1 MKSSPVQREDR
12 KMAVTI
18 SSLVNN
24 LDFDLPLLE
33 QASFF
38 ETEFSRIKDP
48 KDQGF
53 YHPDH
58 YQRSILI
65 RYLADQGYLPPY
77 IFEQVR
83 AIEKSIYH
91 QHGEWPCERP
101 VYPSDIEK
109 TLRPVEKVRHGSY
122 ESGSIEPLIW
132 KAFNPHTKWALKKAV
147 RNYLLEEG
155 ASPNAYF
162 VYEELLDLIDYETG
176 RLDPSIAYLAEKLHK
191 GERTIQRCLNWLR
204 DNNIICWK
212 RRFIRKQNEDGIS
225 YREQTSNAYYLG
237 IFRNLPESIKDGYH
251 TAMKKALGE
260 SPLPDDELYRIE
272 QANIEY
278 EEMVAS
284 LPEEEWVEVALLDNG
299 GKSELKETLAS
310 LGAAIDKKEA
320 ANKNQSKTPQIR
332 DDSPLRQNGHLS
344 IYNYY
349 FNNGKSSN
357 DSDPPPLDPRFA
369 PEWQVHKLLAQ
380 GISAQHINKI
390 RQYQTDRIARKL
402 PILDL
407 LHSADLM
414 KKIRLLE

>member
-18 SSLVNN
+18 SSLIN
-24 LDFDLPLLE
+24 DLNFELSPLE
-33 QASFF
+33 QASFC
-38 ETEFSRIKDP
+38 ETEFPKIKDP

-58 YQRSILI
+58 YQRSVLI

-83 AIEKSIYH
+83 AIEKSIYR

-101 VYPSDIEK
+101 IYSSDIEK
-109 TLRPVEKVRHGSY
+109 TLRPIEKVRHGSY

-132 KAFNPHTKWALKKAV
+132 KAFNPQTKWALKKAV

-191 GERTIQRCLNWLR
+191 GERTIQRCLNWLKE
-204 DNNIICWK
+204 NNIICWK

-237 IFRNLPESIKDGYH
+237 IFRNLPEGVKDGYH
-251 TAMKKALGE
+251 AAIKKALGDY
-260 SPLPDDELYRIE
+260 PLPDDELHRIE

-299 GKSELKETLAS
+299 GKSELKEALARF
-310 LGAAIDKKEA
+310 GAAIDKKEA
-320 ANKNQSKTPQIR
+320 TNKNQSETPHIR
-332 DDSPLRQNGHLS
+332 EDTPPRQNGRLS
-344 IYNYY
+344 INYSYN
-349 FNNGKSSN
+349 KKEPLN

-369 PEWQVHKLLAQ
+369 PDWQVHKLLEQ
-380 GISAQHINKI
+380 GFSVQQINKI
-390 RQYQTDRIARKL
+390 RQYQADRIARKL

-407 LHSADLM
+407 LDSANLM
-414 KKIRLLE
+414 KKIRMLE